1 MQYSQIIDQ
10 YLYFHVFQ
18 SFLKGLCIIVY
29 LAYLD
34 KFKIL
39 YDNQYGFRKNHST
52 SLALIDLYD
61 KISDAI
67 DRKETSVGI
76 FLDLSKAFDTVNH
89 EILFDKLEH
98 YGIRGLPLQW
108 IKSYFTNRTQFV
120 QFNEHRSSPSAVCC
134 GVPQGSI
141 LGPLFFLLY
150 INDICNVSQLV
161 ETILFADDTNIFFS
175 HKDPQYVIDSLNNE
189 LEKLSDWFQANK
201 LSLNTEKTKFMV
213 FKPRQ
218 KKFCLDIKLFINNK
232 CIEQVKETVFL
243 GVILDENL
251 SWKSHFSHI
260 ANKISKSIGVISKA
274 SFCLPLESPRTLYYS
289 IIYLYLQYCVIVW
302 GLTYPTNIRR
312 IELLQKRV
320 IRILNKSAFDA
331 HTSPIFKKLGLLKLN
346 DICMLQLGQFMFHHK
361 FSLLPER
368 FDNMFLKNDQ
378 THTFNTRNS
387 SKYHVPSCRTNIR
400 QFSARFQGPKFF
412 NSLPHDLVDI
422 VSSILFKKKLK
433 QYLCSIY

>member
-1 MQYSQIIDQ
+1 M
-10 YLYFHVFQ
+10 
-18 SFLKGLCIIVY
+18 
-29 LAYLD
+29 
-34 KFKIL
+34 
-39 YDNQYGFRKNHST
+39 
-52 SLALIDLYD
+52 
-61 KISDAI
+61 
-67 DRKETSVGI
+67 
-76 FLDLSKAFDTVNH
+76 
-89 EILFDKLEH
+89 
-98 YGIRGLPLQW
+98 
-108 IKSYFTNRTQFV
+108 
-120 QFNEHRSSPSAVCC
+120 
-134 GVPQGSI
+134 PQGSI

-161 ETILFADDTNIFFS
+161 ETVLFADDTNIFFS

-218 KKFCLDIKLFINNK
+218 KKFCLDIQLFINNK

-260 ANKISKSIGVISKA
+260 ANKISKSIGVIYKA
-274 SFCLPLESPRTLYYS
+274 SFCLPLESLRILYYS
-289 IIYLYLQYCVIVW
+289 MIYPYLQYCVIVW

-320 IRILNKSAFDA
+320 IGILNKSAFDA
-331 HTSPIFKKLGLLKLN
+331 HTSPIFKKLDLLKLN

-361 FSLLPER
+361 SSLLPER
-368 FDNMFLKNDQ
+368 FDNMFFKNDQ
-378 THTFNTRNS
+378 IHTFNTRNS

-400 QFSARFQGPKFF
+400 QFSVRFQGPKFL

-422 VSSILFKKKLK
+422 VSSILFKKSLK
-433 QYLCSIY
+433 QYLCSTY

>member
-1 MQYSQIIDQ
+1 
-10 YLYFHVFQ
+10 
-18 SFLKGLCIIVY
+18 

-260 ANKISKSIGVISKA
+260 ANKISKSIGIIYKA
-274 SFCLPLESPRTLYYS
+274 SFCLPLESLRTLYYS
-289 IIYLYLQYCVIVW
+289 IIYPYLQYCVIVW

-312 IELLQKRV
+312 IELLQKRI

-400 QFSARFQGPKFF
+400 QFSVRFQGPKFF
-412 NSLPHDLVDI
+412 NSLPRDLVDI

-433 QYLCSIY
+433 QYLCSMY